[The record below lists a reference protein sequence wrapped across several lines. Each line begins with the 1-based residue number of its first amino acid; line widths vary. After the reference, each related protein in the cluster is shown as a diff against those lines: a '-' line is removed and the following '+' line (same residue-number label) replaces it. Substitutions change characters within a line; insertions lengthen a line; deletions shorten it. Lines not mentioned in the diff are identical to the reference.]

1 MTQIMDD
8 FEPVSQYDNAF
19 AAWICSSCHSVHDT
33 LELMAACHGGVEM
46 PPVQAPELLGRAAR
60 HMHDRAS
67 TYDAPGVEHS
77 MGKAV
82 TAFNA
87 ITGYTLSESEGWLL
101 LQVLK
106 DVRLF
111 ARPAYHA
118 DSAEDCIAYAALKA
132 EARGEGR

>member
-1 MTQIMDD
+1 MTDLPCD
-8 FEPVSQYDNAF
+8 SEPPFEVPPY
-19 AAWICSSCHSVHDT
+19 T
-33 LELMAACHGGVEM
+33 LEVIEEINPAAPAY
-46 PPVQAPELLGRAAR
+46 PPEYTPPSVQAPELLGRAAR

-67 TYDAPGVEHS
+67 TYDAPGGERS

-87 ITGYTLSESEGWLL
+87 ITGHTLSESEGWLL

-106 DVRLF
+106 DVRNF
-111 ARPAYHA
+111 SRGKPHQ
-118 DSAEDCIAYAALKA
+118 DSLEDCIAYAALKA

>member
-1 MTQIMDD
+1 MSKKSDEHVLED
-8 FEPVSQYDNAF
+8 SVSLEPV
-19 AAWICSSCHSVHDT
+19 
-33 LELMAACHGGVEM
+33 VEM
-46 PPVQAPELLGRAAR
+46 PPVMAAELLGRAAA
-60 HMHDRAS
+60 HMHERGK
-67 TYDAPGVEHS
+67 TYDDPEGERS

-82 TAFNA
+82 EAFNA
-87 ITGYTLSESEGWLL
+87 ITGHILTESEGWLL

-111 ARPAYHA
+111 TRSAYHA